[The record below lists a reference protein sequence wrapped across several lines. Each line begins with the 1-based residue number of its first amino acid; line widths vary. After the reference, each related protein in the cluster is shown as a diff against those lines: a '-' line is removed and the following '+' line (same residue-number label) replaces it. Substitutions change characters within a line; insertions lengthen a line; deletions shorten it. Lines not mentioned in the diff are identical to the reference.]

1 MIKIVAITLSFV
13 LSVLMLSLTTWFENE
28 SLKIQEI
35 NKQHKQEIQKLREI
49 AKINLWLDKVVKPSL
64 EKVPTNIASTD
75 DSLVNFFDEYSQAYN
90 FRVSKYIYKDENSRN
105 LDIKFN
111 ILRNAKKELKNLM
124 TLKYNKGF
132 LRFNNFDL
140 KDKKI
145 MGEIEVVQPFY
156 GDMNA
161 SQF

>member
-28 SLKIQEI
+28 SLKVQEI
-35 NKQHKQEIQKLREI
+35 NKQHQHEIKKLRQI
-49 AKINLWLDKVVKPSL
+49 AKINSWLDRVVKPSL
-64 EKVPTNIASTD
+64 AKVPTNLASTD
-75 DSLVNFFDEYSQAYN
+75 DSLVDFFDQYSQTYN
-90 FRVSKYIYKDENSRN
+90 FRVSKYIHKDENSRN

-111 ILRNAKKELKNLM
+111 ISRNAKRELKNLM

-132 LRFNNFDL
+132 LRFNYFEL

-161 SQF
+161 S